1 MNVNNMIDVIK
12 DVIAKQ
18 EEVSGQP
25 FTLQQKREFLVGAI
39 NKWNS
44 VDGNEFMIIPPVFL
58 KEDA

>member
-1 MNVNNMIDVIK
+1 MVDTIK
-12 DVIAKQ
+12 DVIARQ
-18 EEVSGQP
+18 EEVMGQP

-44 VDGNEFMIIPPVFL
+44 VEGNEFMIIPPVFL

>member
-18 EEVSGQP
+18 EEVLGQP

-44 VDGNEFMIIPPVFL
+44 VEGNEFMIIPPVFL
-58 KEDA
+58 KEDV

>member
-25 FTLQQKREFLVGAI
+25 FTLQQKREFLVGAV

-44 VDGNEFMIIPPVFL
+44 VEGNEFMIIPPVFL
-58 KEDA
+58 KEDV

>member
-25 FTLQQKREFLVGAI
+25 FTLQQKRELLVGAI

-44 VDGNEFMIIPPVFL
+44 VEGNEFMIIPPVFL

>member
-1 MNVNNMIDVIK
+1 MNVTEMVDTIK

-18 EEVSGQP
+18 EEAMGQR

-44 VDGNEFMIIPPVFL
+44 VDGNEFLIIPPVFL
-58 KEDA
+58 KEDI

>member
-1 MNVNNMIDVIK
+1 MNVIDMVETIK
-12 DVIAKQ
+12 DVIARQ
-18 EEVSGQP
+18 EEIMGQP

-44 VDGNEFMIIPPVFL
+44 VEGNEFMIIPPVFL

>member
-1 MNVNNMIDVIK
+1 MNVTEMVDTIK
-12 DVIAKQ
+12 DVIPTQ
-18 EEVSGQP
+18 EEAMGQR

-58 KEDA
+58 KEDV

>member
-44 VDGNEFMIIPPVFL
+44 VESNEFMIIPPVFL
-58 KEDA
+58 REDV